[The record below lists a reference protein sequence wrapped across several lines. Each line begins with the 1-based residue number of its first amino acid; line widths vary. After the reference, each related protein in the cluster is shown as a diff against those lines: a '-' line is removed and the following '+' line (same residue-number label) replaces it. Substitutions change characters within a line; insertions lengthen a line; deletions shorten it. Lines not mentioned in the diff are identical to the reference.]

1 MPTCPL
7 ASMPPALINRLMKIA
22 FVGTG
27 VMGQGMVANLLKAG
41 HEVTVYT
48 RTKAKADGLLA
59 LGALWAAS
67 PAEAARGA
75 DLAISMVGYPK
86 DVEEVWRGPQG
97 FMSSAKPGCVLVD
110 MTTSSPALARSLA
123 TEASAKGFGPLD
135 APVSGGDRGAREG
148 TLTIMVG
155 GAQKDFD
162 FAQPVFAAMGKTIV
176 LQGAPGTGQLCKLAN
191 QIGIASGMIAMAE
204 ALAFARATGLNL
216 ETTLRSISGGG
227 ASSWAL
233 LNLAPRVLKGDFA
246 PGFYVKHFVKDIGLA
261 LDVCREQQISLPG
274 LELAAKLYADV
285 VAAGEGDAGTQA
297 LAKLYFSR

>member
-1 MPTCPL
+1 
-7 ASMPPALINRLMKIA
+7 MKIA

-41 HEVTVYT
+41 HEVRVYT

-59 LGALWAAS
+59 LGAKWASS
-67 PAEAARGA
+67 PAESARGA
-75 DLAISMVGYPK
+75 DIAISMVGYPN

-97 FMSSAKPGCVLVD
+97 FMSSAKPGCVLID

-123 TEASAKGFGPLD
+123 VEAAAKGFGPLD

-148 TLTIMVG
+148 TLTIMAG
-155 GAQKDFD
+155 GAQQDFD

-176 LQGAPGTGQLCKLAN
+176 LQGGPGTGQLCKLAN

-261 LDVCREQQISLPG
+261 LDVCREQKVSLPG
-274 LELAAKLYADV
+274 LELAAKLYAEV
-285 VAAGEGDAGTQA
+285 VVAGEGDAGTQA
-297 LAKLYFSR
+297 LARLYFSR

>member
-1 MPTCPL
+1 
-7 ASMPPALINRLMKIA
+7 
-22 FVGTG
+22 
-27 VMGQGMVANLLKAG
+27 
-41 HEVTVYT
+41 
-48 RTKAKADGLLA
+48 
-59 LGALWAAS
+59 
-67 PAEAARGA
+67 
-75 DLAISMVGYPK
+75 MVGYPI

-97 FMSSAKPGCVLVD
+97 FMSAAKPGCVLID

-123 TEASAKGFGPLD
+123 AEATAKGFGPLD

-148 TLTIMVG
+148 TLTIMAG
-155 GAQKDFD
+155 GAQQDFD

-274 LELAAKLYADV
+274 LELAAKLYAEV

-297 LAKLYFSR
+297 LARRYFS

>member
-1 MPTCPL
+1 
-7 ASMPPALINRLMKIA
+7 MKIA

-41 HEVTVYT
+41 HQVTVYT

-59 LGALWAAS
+59 LGASWAAS

-75 DLAISMVGYPK
+75 DIAISMVGYPD

-97 FMSSAKPGCVLVD
+97 FMSSARPGCVLVD

-123 TEASAKGFGPLD
+123 NEASAKGFGPLD

-155 GAQKDFD
+155 GARKDFD

-261 LDVCREQQISLPG
+261 LDVCREQKISLPG
-274 LELAAKLYADV
+274 LELAAKLYAEV

-297 LAKLYFSR
+297 LAKLYFSRQGQHCVLT

>member
-27 VMGQGMVANLLKAG
+27 VMGQGMVANLLKSG

-48 RTKAKADGLLA
+48 RTKTKADGLLA
-59 LGALWAAS
+59 LGARWAAS

-75 DLAISMVGYPK
+75 DIAISMVGYPN

-97 FMSSAKPGCVLVD
+97 FMSSARPACVLVD

-204 ALAFARATGLNL
+204 ALAFARATGLDL

-261 LDVCREQQISLPG
+261 LDVCREQKISLPG

-297 LAKLYFSR
+297 LARRYFQG

>member
-1 MPTCPL
+1 
-7 ASMPPALINRLMKIA
+7 MKIA

-59 LGALWAAS
+59 LGAKWASS
-67 PAEAARGA
+67 PAESARGA
-75 DLAISMVGYPK
+75 DIAISMVGYPN

-97 FMSSAKPGCVLVD
+97 FMSSARPGCVLID

-123 TEASAKGFGPLD
+123 VEAAAKGFGPLD

-148 TLTIMVG
+148 TLTIMAG

-261 LDVCREQQISLPG
+261 LDVCREQKVSLPG
-274 LELAAKLYADV
+274 LELAAKLYAEV

-297 LAKLYFSR
+297 LARLYFSR

>member
-1 MPTCPL
+1 
-7 ASMPPALINRLMKIA
+7 MKIA

-48 RTKAKADGLLA
+48 RTQAKADGLLA
-59 LGALWAAS
+59 LGARWATS
-67 PAEAARGA
+67 PAEAVRGA
-75 DLAISMVGYPK
+75 DIAISMVGYPN

-97 FMSSAKPGCVLVD
+97 FMSSAKPGCVLID

-123 TEASAKGFGPLD
+123 AEASAKGFGPLD

-155 GAQKDFD
+155 GAQQDFD

-176 LQGAPGTGQLCKLAN
+176 LQGAPGTGQLCKFAN

-261 LDVCREQQISLPG
+261 LDVCREQKVSLPG
-274 LELAAKLYADV
+274 LELASKLYAEV
-285 VAAGEGDAGTQA
+285 VAAGEGDSGTQA
-297 LAKLYFSR
+297 LARLYFSR

>member
-1 MPTCPL
+1 
-7 ASMPPALINRLMKIA
+7 MKIA

-59 LGALWAAS
+59 LGAKWASS
-67 PAEAARGA
+67 PAESARGA
-75 DLAISMVGYPK
+75 DIAISMVGYPN

-97 FMSSAKPGCVLVD
+97 FMSSARPGCVLID

-123 TEASAKGFGPLD
+123 VEAAAKGFGPLD

-148 TLTIMVG
+148 TLTIMAG
-155 GAQKDFD
+155 GAQQDFD

-176 LQGAPGTGQLCKLAN
+176 LQGGPGTGQLCKLAN

-261 LDVCREQQISLPG
+261 LDVCREQKVSLPG
-274 LELAAKLYADV
+274 LELAAKLYAEV

-297 LAKLYFSR
+297 LARLYFSR